1 VTDRLHTI
9 PYGPQTFSAH
19 QSLAT
24 TVGTE
29 RITAIRI
36 INTTYEP
43 VLQVHSY
50 CNILSMSLT
59 ALARRRSDS
68 MYAVC
73 ENFLDLDSTRIQ
85 MDAWGYT
92 SKPF

>member
-1 VTDRLHTI
+1 
-9 PYGPQTFSAH
+9 
-19 QSLAT
+19 
-24 TVGTE
+24 
-29 RITAIRI
+29 
-36 INTTYEP
+36 
-43 VLQVHSY
+43 
-50 CNILSMSLT
+50 MSLT

-92 SKPF
+92 SKPFWSVLSCHLYFLPGDFHP